1 MPVETNQEVR
11 TGEGSVYRA
20 ERSEADRAMR
30 EGYEANKTRTEAPV
44 NSGRIFQKQRVFSG
58 VQPTGNLHLGNYL
71 GAIRNWVAAQAEY
84 DNIFCI
90 VDLHAITVPM
100 DPKEL
105 HVSIRQLAA
114 LYLACGLDTHYCKL
128 FVQSHVRQHAEMSW
142 IMNCFTPMGW
152 LYRMTQ
158 FKAKAGVGSVYRAER
173 SGADRA
179 MREGYGEHMD
189 TVGTGL
195 FCYPTLMA
203 CDILLYQTNL
213 VPVGDDQRQ
222 HIELTR
228 DLAQRFNSLYGQQVF
243 TIPEPQIRKVGARIM
258 SLDVPTNKMS
268 KSDPND
274 NSRINLLDDAKT
286 IKKKIAR
293 ATTDSLRLITFDPER
308 PGITNL
314 LTIYQLLTGQT
325 EQEIEAA
332 FAGKGYG
339 EFKAALTEQLVATLA
354 PIQERYHALMN
365 DLPTLEAILRQGA
378 DEVRPMAEATLQH
391 AKDVIGL
398 G

>member
-1 MPVETNQEVR
+1 MKDNLNKGGTTKALRLSSLQWEEWRFFIAVVRITMMEERAIMPVETTQNIKPELSR
-11 TGEGSVYRA
+11 LS
-20 ERSEADRAMR
+20 
-30 EGYEANKTRTEAPV
+30 TETQV
-44 NSGRIFQKQRVFSG
+44 KKRVFSG

-71 GAIRNWVAAQAEY
+71 GAIRNWVAVQAEY

-90 VDLHAITVPM
+90 VDLHAITVPI
-100 DPKEL
+100 DPQEL
-105 HVSIRQLAA
+105 HLSIRQLAA
-114 LYLACGLDTHYCKL
+114 LYLACGLDTRYCKL

-142 IMNCFTPMGW
+142 IMNCYTPLGW
-152 LYRMTQ
+152 LNRMTQ
-158 FKAKAGVGSVYRAER
+158 FKSKAGENVESVSA
-173 SGADRA
+173 
-179 MREGYGEHMD
+179 
-189 TVGTGL
+189 GL
-195 FCYPTLMA
+195 YCYPTLMA

-222 HIELTR
+222 HIEFTR

-243 TIPEPQIRKVGARIM
+243 TIPESQIREVGARIM
-258 SLDVPTNKMS
+258 ALDDPTNKMS

-274 NSRINLLDDAKT
+274 NSRINLLDDPKT

-293 ATTDSLRLITFDPER
+293 ATTDSLRLVTFDPQR

-314 LTIYQLLTGQT
+314 LTIYQLLTGKS
-325 EQEIEAA
+325 ELEIEAE

-339 EFKAALTEQLVATLA
+339 DFKAALTEQLIATLE
-354 PIQERYHALMN
+354 PIQERYRALMN
-365 DLPTLEAILRQGA
+365 DLPTLEAILKQGA

-391 AKDVIGL
+391 VKNVVGL